1 MKLAASAAK
10 SFVRITSPA
19 IRLNRA
25 VRLAALF
32 QIALVIFFGAPEFRR
47 RLDPRDDRTIEFPTF
62 ANLSLRHFGGSSLF
76 RRMIKDYRAILRPHI
91 GALSI
96 QCSRIVVRPKNI
108 QELIVIDLRWIEFQ
122 LDDLGVSGLIAAN
135 IFVARVFFVP
145 ARIPDGRRAR
155 KSTRLHSS

>member
-1 MKLAASAAK
+1 
-10 SFVRITSPA
+10 
-19 IRLNRA
+19 
-25 VRLAALF
+25 
-32 QIALVIFFGAPEFRR
+32 
-47 RLDPRDDRTIEFPTF
+47 
-62 ANLSLRHFGGSSLF
+62 
-76 RRMIKDYRAILRPHI
+76 MIKDHRAILRPHI

-145 ARIPDGRRAR
+145 ARIPDGRRCDAFQFAEGFLHAP
-155 KSTRLHSS
+155 KTTRPERRFLHRHNK